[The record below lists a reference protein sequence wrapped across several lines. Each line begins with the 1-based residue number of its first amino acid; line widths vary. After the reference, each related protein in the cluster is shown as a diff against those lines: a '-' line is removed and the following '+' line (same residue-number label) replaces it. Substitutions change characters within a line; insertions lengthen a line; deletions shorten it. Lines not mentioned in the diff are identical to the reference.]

1 MELPFRINV
10 DKLNK
15 MNKQTKMIDVARLA
29 KVGTMTVSRVLNN
42 SANVSE
48 GTAKRVHAAIAQL
61 GYRPNEMARA
71 LRGIKSKSI
80 GLIVPSLADPF
91 FAICAN
97 SINMVAQEH
106 GYSMILTTSNDSVET
121 ELSEAQ
127 WMLQKHVEGIL
138 ICPARTGSRFADP
151 LFHQTP
157 IVSFDRPMLIPRVPS
172 VLVENYTGAR
182 RGTEHLIQE
191 HHHERIHFLG
201 DSKNFYSI
209 QTRLSGYK
217 RALSQA
223 RLFPQSTLECS
234 SEDLIFE
241 TVSRLLDGKQPPTA
255 FFCGNNLVSRGLI
268 RSLRR
273 LGVQAPR
280 DVAVVGFDDLELADM
295 LVPSLT
301 VIRQPVEQLGTI
313 AAGVLFDRL
322 KTPSAKWP
330 KSADRTTLKVELV
343 VRSSCGCNH
352 S

>member
-1 MELPFRINV
+1 
-10 DKLNK
+10 
-15 MNKQTKMIDVARLA
+15 MNKKTRMIDVARLA

-71 LRGIKSKSI
+71 LRGFKSKSI
-80 GLIVPSLADPF
+80 GLIVPSLADSF

-106 GYSMILTTSNDSVET
+106 GYSMILTASSNNVET

-127 WMLQKHVEGIL
+127 WMLQKHVEGL
-138 ICPARTGSRFADP
+138 LVCPARTGSQFADP
-151 LFHQTP
+151 LFQHIP
-157 IVSFDRPMLIPRVPS
+157 IVSFDRPMLIPHVPS
-172 VLVENYTGAR
+172 VLVENYAGAR

-191 HHHERIHFLG
+191 HNHERIHFLG
-201 DSKNFYSI
+201 DSKHLYSI

-217 RALSQA
+217 HALSKAKLLPQA
-223 RLFPQSTLECS
+223 TLECS
-234 SEDLIFE
+234 SEEVIFDE
-241 TVSRLLDGKQPPTA
+241 VSKLLEGKRPPTA

-268 RSLRR
+268 RTLRK
-273 LGVQAPR
+273 LGVEAPR
-280 DVAVVGFDDLELADM
+280 DVAIIGFDDLELADM

-313 AAGVLFDRL
+313 AAEILFAQL
-322 KTPSAKWP
+322 KTPTAKWP
-330 KSADRTTLKVELV
+330 NSGDRTTLKVELV

-352 S
+352 A